1 MGDRPLSLRQGE
13 VRELESGAKPF
24 RKARR
29 SFEHVLPSGGV
40 LRPFRDSPLGLID
53 ELEGQMAFHRQRA
66 GEG

>member
-1 MGDRPLSLRQGE
+1 MNISLQADDREGFE
-13 VRELESGAKPF
+13 PF
-24 RKARR
+24 LGSWGLV

-53 ELEGQMAFHRQRA
+53 ELEGQMALHRQRA